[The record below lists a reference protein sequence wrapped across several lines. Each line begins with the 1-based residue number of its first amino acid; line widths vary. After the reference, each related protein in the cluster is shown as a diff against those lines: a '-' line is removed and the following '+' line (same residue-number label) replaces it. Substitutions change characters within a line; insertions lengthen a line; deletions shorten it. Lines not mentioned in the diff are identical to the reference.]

1 MKLKHSISR
10 KWTLVIVVMIAM
22 ALLACIAINNIFLED
37 VYLME
42 KQENIEN
49 AYYAIEECLLS
60 ELEPDEVFLKL
71 GEMSDRYVIDY
82 LVVDSQAREVYCN
95 NRDYNRM
102 VSILTQHMLG
112 MVDENMEI
120 LKEAEMYTVLINKDS
135 RFNTNYLEIW
145 GYLQKGNYYLLI
157 RSPIESIKESVEISN
172 RFFAL
177 VGVWVVLIS
186 SIVMWFI
193 TKRFTKPI
201 LQLAAL
207 SEQMS
212 NLDFNVKY
220 VRHDNDEIGVLGNSM
235 NRLSERLEKTISELK
250 AANNEL
256 QKDIE
261 QKTQIDEMRKE
272 FLANVS
278 HELKTPIALIQGYAE
293 GLHESINDD
302 AESRDFYCEVIMDEA
317 DKMSNMVKRMLDLN
331 QIEFGQ
337 NQLQIERFDIVM
349 LINSVLN
356 ASDIKIKQKEV
367 TVNFDA
373 KEPVYVWADEY
384 QIEEVVTNYVSNALN
399 HIDYDKIITVTIEKN
414 DNIVKVLVHNT
425 GKNIPE
431 EDIDKVWIK
440 FYKVDKARTR
450 EYGGNGIGLSIVKA
464 VMEAHNRKCG
474 VFNTPDGVTF
484 WFELDCQS
492 TID

>member
-10 KWTLVIVVMIAM
+10 KWTLIIVAMIAA

-37 VYLME
+37 VYMME
-42 KQENIEN
+42 KRENIEN

-60 ELEPDEVFLKL
+60 DLEYEEVFLKL
-71 GEMSDRYVIDY
+71 GDMSDRYVIDY
-82 LVVDSQAREVYCN
+82 LVVDDRKRPVYYN
-95 NRDYNRM
+95 NRDYKYM
-102 VSILTQHMLG
+102 GTILEKHLIG
-112 MVDENMEI
+112 IVDGN
-120 LKEAEMYTVLINKDS
+120 LKVMKKTDAYTILINKDPK
-135 RFNTNYLEIW
+135 FGTNYLEIW
-145 GYLQKGNYYLLI
+145 GYLEKGDYYLLI
-157 RSPIESIKESVEISN
+157 RSPIESIKESVAISN
-172 RFFAL
+172 RFFAI
-177 VGVWVVLIS
+177 VGVAIIAIS
-186 SIVMWFI
+186 SLVMWLI
-193 TKRFTKPI
+193 TRRFTKPI

-261 QKTQIDEMRKE
+261 HKTQIDEMRKE
-272 FLANVS
+272 FLAHVS

-302 AESRDFYCEVIMDEA
+302 AESREFYCEVIMDEA

-337 NQLQIERFDIVM
+337 NQLQIERFDIVS
-349 LINSVLN
+349 LISSVLS
-356 ASDIKIKQKEV
+356 ASDIKIKQKDV
-367 TVNFDA
+367 TVHFDA

-384 QIEEVVTNYVSNALN
+384 QIEEVITNYISNALN
-399 HIDYDKIITVTIEKN
+399 HIDNERVITVTIEKQV
-414 DNIVKVLVHNT
+414 DVVKVLVHNT

-464 VMEAHNRKCG
+464 VMEAHNRRCG
-474 VFNTPDGVTF
+474 VFNTSDGVTF

>member
-10 KWTLVIVVMIAM
+10 KWTLLIVTTIAA

-37 VYLME
+37 IYLME

-60 ELEPDEVFLKL
+60 ELELEEVLLKL

-82 LVVDSQAREVYCN
+82 LVIDKYGKEKYYN
-95 NRDYNRM
+95 NRDYR
-102 VSILTQHMLG
+102 HLG
-112 MVDENMEI
+112 EVLEKYLYGIADGNI
-120 LKEAEMYTVLINKDS
+120 NIRKETDAYTILINNDA
-135 RFNTNYLEIW
+135 RFGTNYLEIW
-145 GYLQKGNYYLLI
+145 GYLQKGNYYLLV
-157 RSPIESIKESVEISN
+157 RSPIESIKESVAISN
-172 RFFAL
+172 RFFAF
-177 VGVWVVLIS
+177 VGVTVIIIS
-186 SIVMWFI
+186 SFVMWFI

-201 LQLAAL
+201 LQLATL
-207 SEQMS
+207 SEQMA
-212 NLDFNVKY
+212 NLDFNAKY

-235 NRLSERLEKTISELK
+235 NRLSVRLERTISELK

-261 QKTQIDEMRKE
+261 QKIQIDEMRKE
-272 FLANVS
+272 FLAHVS

-302 AESRDFYCEVIMDEA
+302 PESRAFYCEVIMDEA

-349 LINSVLN
+349 LISSVLS

-367 TVNFDA
+367 TVKFDL

-384 QIEEVVTNYVSNALN
+384 QIEEVVTNYISNALN
-399 HIDYDKIITVTIEKN
+399 HIDFEKVVTITIEKSE
-414 DNIVKVLVHNT
+414 DVVKVLVHNT

-474 VFNTPDGVTF
+474 VFNTSDGVTF
-484 WFELDCQS
+484 WFELDCQGR
-492 TID
+492 

>member
-112 MVDENMEI
+112 MVDENMEV

-384 QIEEVVTNYVSNALN
+384 QIEEVVTNYISNALN